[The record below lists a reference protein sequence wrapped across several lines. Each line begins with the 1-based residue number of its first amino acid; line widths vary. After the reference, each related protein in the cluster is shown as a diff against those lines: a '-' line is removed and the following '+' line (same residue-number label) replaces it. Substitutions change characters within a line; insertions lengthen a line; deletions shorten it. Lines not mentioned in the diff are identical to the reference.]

1 MTRKYLARAPCGW
14 LRPAF
19 ATLIA
24 ACSPT
29 ITHHGYLAKP
39 GAFGQ
44 ISEGMSRTEVEGI
57 LGSPSTT
64 ASINFQGDSNYYI
77 TSVTESRSF
86 LKAKE
91 TSREVIA
98 VRFDKGDQVTSFAQ
112 YGLED
117 GRIININSRET
128 PMVGKEL
135 SILQDIFKGI
145 LGSKGRAS
153 SASYLS
159 FPCRPRLRLEAARSS
174 VCLCAPTGQV
184 RSRGSRYGLP
194 RPAAIA

>member
-1 MTRKYLARAPCGW
+1 MTRKYLVRALLW
-14 LRPAF
+14 LVAATF
-19 ATLIA
+19 AILIS

-64 ASINFQGDSNYYI
+64 ASVNFQGDSNYYI
-77 TSVTESRSF
+77 TSVTESRAF
-86 LKAKE
+86 LQAKE
-91 TSREVIA
+91 MSREVIA
-98 VRFDKGDQVTSFAQ
+98 VRFDKSDQVTSFAQ

-128 PMVGKEL
+128 PMAGKEL

-145 LGSKGRAS
+145 AGSKAG
-153 SASYLS
+153 
-159 FPCRPRLRLEAARSS
+159 F
-174 VCLCAPTGQV
+174 
-184 RSRGSRYGLP
+184 
-194 RPAAIA
+194 

>member
-1 MTRKYLARAPCGW
+1 MW
-14 LRPAF
+14 LVAAAF

-29 ITHHGYLAKP
+29 INHHGYLAKP

-91 TSREVIA
+91 LSREVIA

-128 PMVGKEL
+128 PVVGNEL

-145 LGSKGRAS
+145 LVQNRVSSATCADAILRLTPYAFRPQVRLAADHNSAGQCAPAGRAR
-153 SASYLS
+153 
-159 FPCRPRLRLEAARSS
+159 F
-174 VCLCAPTGQV
+174 
-184 RSRGSRYGLP
+184 RGSRYGLP
-194 RPAAIA
+194 RPAAIP